1 MTSEVQVK
9 LSRKQFDVLALL
21 EAKKCTMSQREL
33 AEALDYGLGTI
44 NKVLKEL
51 SDYGMVEEGAI
62 TLKGIGALEPYRVKR
77 AVIIAAGFGSR
88 MVPITL
94 NTPKP
99 LVRVHG
105 KRIIEGILDAIVSAG
120 IDEIYIVRGYL
131 AEQFD
136 QLLSKYPM
144 IKFVENP
151 IYNEAN
157 NISSA
162 MCVRHLLKNAYV
174 LEADLLLHNA
184 DLIKKYQYTSNFLG
198 IPVTRTDDWCF
209 VTKNGIIKA
218 QQVGGEVLQENSNTE
233 LYQEVGISYWS
244 AEDGEKLENHIRQ
257 VYDMPGGKESYWDQV
272 PLRYFISEYQV
283 EIRECKFEDI
293 VEIDTFRELKQ
304 IDPVYDV

>member
-1 MTSEVQVK
+1 MSSIGLT
-9 LSRKQFDVLALL
+9 RKQFDVLAVM
-21 EAKKCTMSQREL
+21 EEMRKKVSQREL
-33 AEALDYGLGTI
+33 SDRINCGLGTI

-51 SDYGMVEEGAI
+51 TELEYIENGVI
-62 TLKGIGALEPYRVKR
+62 TEKGLASLEPYRVKR

-105 KRIIEGILDAIVSAG
+105 KRIIDGLLDAIVAAG
-120 IDEIYIVRGYL
+120 IEEVILVRGYL

-136 QLLSKYPM
+136 QLLYKYPM

-151 IYNEAN
+151 FYNEAN

-162 MCVRHLLKNAYV
+162 MCVRYQLKNAYV
-174 LEADLLLHNA
+174 FEADLLLDNPK
-184 DLIKKYQYTSNFLG
+184 LVKKYQYASNFLG
-198 IPVTRTDDWCF
+198 VPVERSDDWCF
-209 VTKNGIIKA
+209 TTKNGIIQT
-218 QQVGGEVLQENSNTE
+218 QQVGGEIKESKKSPNQG
-233 LYQEVGISYWS
+233 LYQEIGISYWS
-244 AEDGEKLENHIRQ
+244 ETDGARLAEHIEQ
-257 VYDMPGGKESYWDQV
+257 VYNMPGGKERYWDQV
-272 PLRYFISEYQV
+272 PFVYFKDQYQV
-283 EIRECKFEDI
+283 EIRECSFEDI